1 MLYSVTT
8 EYRIFKDADDIFY
21 ISSMEIVIRLDD
33 HRDMMRETDDGCS
46 VSAGLYFAPGLARS
60 YQSD

>member
-21 ISSMEIVIRLDD
+21 TSSMEIAIRLDD
-33 HRDMMRETDDGCS
+33 HRDMMREADGGGS
-46 VSAGLYFAPGLARS
+46 VSTGLYFTPGLARS

>member
-8 EYRIFKDADDIFY
+8 EYRIFKDADNISY

-33 HRDMMRETDDGCS
+33 HQDMMRETDDRCS
-46 VSAGLYFAPGLARS
+46 VSTGLYFTPGLARS